1 MPKFMYFPLL
11 ALRLVLSTKVPGEG
25 ASLGACK
32 FVVDV
37 KAGL

>member
-1 MPKFMYFPLL
+1 
-11 ALRLVLSTKVPGEG
+11 LVLSTKVPSEG